1 MSNGVVDV
9 GGEHFNAQSG
19 PNALSAPVRRERQ
32 TVLTKICTSLIQKAA
47 QFKQHIACLGT
58 PVRADSD
65 SKRAERL
72 SLKVWSS

>member
-1 MSNGVVDV
+1 MQKVNFWVSLIVNGVVDV

-47 QFKQHIACLGT
+47 QFKHRHT
-58 PVRADSD
+58 VRAYRVPWYS
-65 SKRAERL
+65 
-72 SLKVWSS
+72 